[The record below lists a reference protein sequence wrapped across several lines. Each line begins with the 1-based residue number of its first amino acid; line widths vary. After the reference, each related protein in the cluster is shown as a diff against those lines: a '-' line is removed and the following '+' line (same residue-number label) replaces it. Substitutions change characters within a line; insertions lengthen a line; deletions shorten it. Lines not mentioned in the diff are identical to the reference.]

1 MKRFVTLA
9 LTLLLALCAACPAH
23 AVETQAAREVYAQ
36 TADYLVALGDPVA
49 GSIGGEWMVLGLA
62 RGGFAVADSY
72 YDSVLA
78 YVSENIDDNGRLHEK
93 KSTLNCRFIVAL
105 TALGRDVTDVGGHN
119 LLSGLNE
126 LDYLKKV
133 GVTGLIWALIAFD
146 CGNYPTPDGVTREA
160 LVQGILDYRTSDGGW
175 ANSGDRSDPDVT
187 AMAMQALAP
196 YREQTEVA
204 SALDTAVALL
214 SQMQDDTGNFP
225 SQYGSSSES
234 IAQIIVALC
243 TLGIDPNTDAR
254 FIKGGISAVD
264 ALLSYH
270 SADGGFRHILSGKT
284 DGTATEQGF
293 YALTAWLRLL
303 DGKTALYDMTDAAA
317 SAPVTPADPTMPGS
331 AAPEEPT
338 TSISPA
344 RIGLYVILFVCT
356 AAATVCLLLRRRL
369 GKRRCANL
377 LLVLVLVLMAGLG
390 ALYVMRRG
398 TAEQP
403 PALGSEYRIT
413 PIADDRLVTSDDPQN
428 LCTITVRCDTV
439 LQNLALADEAKLP
452 YIPSDGVIL
461 PPVTV
466 EFTPGDTVFDV
477 LRRVCEAADIPL
489 EYSWTPLYDSYYL
502 EGICHLYEFDCGAE
516 SGWMYCVNDVF
527 PNYGSSACEVQPGD
541 SISWL
546 YSCIGLGADLGAQMT
561 EG

>member
-1 MKRFVTLA
+1 MKRALTLA
-9 LTLLLALCAACPAH
+9 LALVLALCAAYPAH
-23 AVETQAAREVYAQ
+23 AVETQTAREAYAQ
-36 TADYLVALGDPVA
+36 TADYLIALGDPVA

-62 RGGFAVADSY
+62 RGGYAVAESY
-72 YDSVLA
+72 YSSVVA
-78 YVSENIDDNGRLHEK
+78 YVSDNIDENGRLHEK

-105 TALGRDVTDVGGHN
+105 TALGKDVTDVGGHD
-119 LLSGLNE
+119 LLCGLNE

-146 CGNYPTPDGVTREA
+146 CGNYPTPAGVERDA
-160 LVQGILDYRTSDGGW
+160 LVQSILDYRTSDGGW

-196 YREQTEVA
+196 YREQSEVA
-204 SALDTAVALL
+204 AALDTAVTLL

-254 FIKGGISAVD
+254 FVKGGISAVD

-270 SADGGFRHILSGKT
+270 AEDGGFRHILSGKT
-284 DGTATEQGF
+284 DGMATEQGF
-293 YALTAWLRLL
+293 YALSAWFRLL
-303 DGKTALYDMTDAAA
+303 DGKTALYDMTDVTA
-317 SAPVTPADPTMPGS
+317 SAPISPTDPTVPEPS
-331 AAPEEPT
+331 APEEPT
-338 TSISPA
+338 PAIAPA
-344 RIGLYVILFVCT
+344 RIGLYALLLACAV
-356 AAATVCLLLRRRL
+356 AAAACLLLRRRL

-377 LLVLVLVLMAGLG
+377 LLAIALLLIAGLG
-390 ALYVMRRG
+390 ALYVFGRG
-398 TAEQP
+398 ASEQ

-413 PIADDRLVTSDDPQN
+413 PIPNDRLVTSDDPQS
-428 LCTITVRCDTV
+428 LCTITIRCDTV
-439 LQNLALADEAKLP
+439 LQNLSLADEAKLP

-461 PPVTV
+461 PTVTV
-466 EFTPGDTVFDV
+466 EFSPGETVFDV

-516 SGWMYCVNDVF
+516 SGWMYCVNDRF

-546 YSCIGLGADLGAQMT
+546 YSCVGLGADLGAQMT